1 MTENTVWRGVRAAG
15 LALIVF
21 LAVACGS
28 RGPVVIGNP
37 EPSAGAVKN
46 VTPGKLMMSFMVY
59 MDNYVGIDAV
69 FAAKLNTSPLEGHVA
84 LLVRHDYGSFY
95 VLVADGLYEK
105 EIAELKNDKPMTVYG
120 RVAAA
125 KLPTDASPKVAI
137 IVDE

>member
-1 MTENTVWRGVRAAG
+1 MKENTVWRRAAAACVV
-15 LALIVF
+15 LTVF

-37 EPSAGAVKN
+37 EPAAGAVKN
-46 VTPGKLMMSFMVY
+46 VTAGKLLMSFMVY
-59 MDNYVGIDAV
+59 MDNYVGIDAI
-69 FAAKLNTSPLEGHVA
+69 FASKLNSTPLDGHVA

-95 VLVADGLYEK
+95 VLVAEGLYEK
-105 EIAELKNDKPMTVYG
+105 EIAELKTEKPMRVYG
-120 RVAAA
+120 RVGAA